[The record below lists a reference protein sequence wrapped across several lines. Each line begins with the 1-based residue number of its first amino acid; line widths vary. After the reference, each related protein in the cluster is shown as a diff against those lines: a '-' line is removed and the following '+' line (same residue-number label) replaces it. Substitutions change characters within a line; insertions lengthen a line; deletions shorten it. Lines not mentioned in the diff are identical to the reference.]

1 MSQENV
7 DRTADFIA
15 AYNRRDF
22 DAAVEFFHP
31 EVEWVLPALQ
41 ASDSCTG
48 RDEVI
53 RFWDGLDETFEDLRL
68 LPQEYVDAGDL
79 VLVRLRHYGKGKGS
93 GIVID
98 EEMYHQVTTF
108 SDGIMVRLEYF
119 TTWNQA
125 LEAAGVRQ

>member
-1 MSQENV
+1 MSLENV
-7 DRTADFIA
+7 ER
-15 AYNRRDF
+15 
-22 DAAVEFFHP
+22 P
-31 EVEWVLPALQ
+31 
-41 ASDSCTG
+41 
-48 RDEVI
+48 
-53 RFWDGLDETFEDLRL
+53 LRL